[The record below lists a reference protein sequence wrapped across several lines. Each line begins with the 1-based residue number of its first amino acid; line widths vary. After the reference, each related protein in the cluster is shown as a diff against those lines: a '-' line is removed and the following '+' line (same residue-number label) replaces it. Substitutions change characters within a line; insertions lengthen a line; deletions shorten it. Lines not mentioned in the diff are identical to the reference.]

1 MDSSANNTDH
11 AKKVPLSKG
20 FQLVLVSGI
29 LHGEI
34 KLAPCLDELQPDHLT
49 VRGLPIIWQEI
60 QKSFRETGGLPSWR
74 LAKERIYGVIKD
86 PGERNYYYR
95 VLRKCR
101 RAVSDSEVH
110 YILRHVHNFASLQR
124 VAVAF
129 RDALPL
135 FERGDL
141 VGVRNTLGS
150 ALNGT
155 TRDLRGGIKYFST
168 I

>member
-1 MDSSANNTDH
+1 
-11 AKKVPLSKG
+11 
-20 FQLVLVSGI
+20 
-29 LHGEI
+29 
-34 KLAPCLDELQPDHLT
+34 
-49 VRGLPIIWQEI
+49 
-60 QKSFRETGGLPSWR
+60 
-74 LAKERIYGVIKD
+74 
-86 PGERNYYYR
+86 RNYYYR

-168 I
+168 IKERVYSRMRTPPRTIRTLITPLDKYLRGHGLRQNGDTGIVLA